1 MSTPAAVTPSF
12 ASYAVAVST
21 TVTTPS
27 PIFAAD
33 PTALS
38 SPTSISKV
46 KTPSKPKFPP
56 ILPCRP
62 VRPFCPPD
70 KADPL
75 SQLPAFLE
83 DLRFK
88 VHVNSNK
95 YFKVKHIEIVKTFM
109 SEKKAT
115 PEIIF
120 KSRNYEITFLEF
132 CEESDKPLYLR
143 IYEHLP
149 I

>member
-1 MSTPAAVTPSF
+1 MSTPAAVAPSV
-12 ASYAVAVST
+12 ASSPVAASA

-27 PIFAAD
+27 PIIAAA
-33 PTALS
+33 PVAQL

-46 KTPSKPKFPP
+46 KPPPKPKFHP

-88 VHVNSNK
+88 VHVSINK
-95 YFKVKHIEIVKTFM
+95 YFEVKHRETVKTFIREM
-109 SEKKAT
+109 KANT
-115 PEIIF
+115 EIIF
-120 KSRNYEITFLEF
+120 KSRNYEQTFLDY
-132 CEESDKPLYLR
+132 CEESDKPLYLG
-143 IYEHLP
+143 IYEHLQ

>member
-1 MSTPAAVTPSF
+1 MYPILGFIVHIVVNQLIQSPVAA
-12 ASYAVAVST
+12 ST
-21 TVTTPS
+21 TTTPS
-27 PIFAAD
+27 PIFAAS
-33 PTALS
+33 PTAHS

-46 KTPSKPKFPP
+46 KTPSKPKFPQ

-95 YFKVKHIEIVKTFM
+95 DFKVKHREIVKTFI
-109 SEKKAT
+109 SEMVVR
-115 PEIIF
+115 F
-120 KSRNYEITFLEF
+120 LLITEEGSAQFLEF
-132 CEESDKPLYLR
+132 LE
-143 IYEHLP
+143 
-149 I
+149 